1 MFVFLANEA
10 DDQLIEIMAC
20 SVKQAA
26 TGDPPVGR
34 QSSKKL
40 GTTASLAKDP
50 RVIHEERTRITEA
63 FIPTLPRLINKFIAD
78 QEKINS
84 LTQLP
89 LFFELEIYQVLI
101 YDTLEI
107 STVLGW
113 TT

>member
-1 MFVFLANEA
+1 MV
-10 DDQLIEIMAC
+10 C

-34 QSSKKL
+34 QSTKKT
-40 GTTASLAKDP
+40 GATASVAKDP
-50 RVIHEERTRITEA
+50 RILHEERTRITEA

-89 LFFELEIYQVLI
+89 LFFELEIYQVVILAFHVLI
-101 YDTLEI
+101 FILGR
-107 STVLGW
+107 ST
-113 TT
+113 